1 VTTSGGHGPS
11 DMVELAVKGTRRT
24 YFLDN
29 LRIALPILVTAVSVP
44 LAFLLSDWLRR
55 SAIVRRIL

>member
-11 DMVELAVKGTRRT
+11 DMVELAVKGTRHT

-44 LAFLLSDWLRR
+44 LAFLLSD
-55 SAIVRRIL
+55 